1 MNSNE
6 ISKGILKAIG
16 VMIGIATLVY
26 VLFALRTILLYMI
39 IAAVV
44 ALIGRPIVLFL
55 KTKLRFRNSAAAIF
69 TMALFVFIII
79 GLFKLFIP
87 LVVEQGENLSLLNVG
102 ELESAILA
110 QYSELVSYLG
120 NRNID
125 LTASLDGSRLFS
137 KIDFNIIPNL
147 FKYTFS
153 PSATV

>member
-102 ELESAILA
+102 ELE
-110 QYSELVSYLG
+110 
-120 NRNID
+120 
-125 LTASLDGSRLFS
+125 
-137 KIDFNIIPNL
+137 
-147 FKYTFS
+147 
-153 PSATV
+153 